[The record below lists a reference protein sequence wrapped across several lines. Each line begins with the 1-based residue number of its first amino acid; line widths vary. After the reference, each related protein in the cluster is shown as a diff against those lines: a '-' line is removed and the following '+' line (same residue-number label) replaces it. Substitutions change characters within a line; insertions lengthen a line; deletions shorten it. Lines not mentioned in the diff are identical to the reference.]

1 MKSVFE
7 RIVPASVFVSLI
19 SFSSAQ
25 TAQRISDQV
34 YMKEA
39 GVAFTC
45 DVFKPEKPNGIVVV
59 HLVSGGWVSD
69 HKSINVPMAA
79 EANKRGFTMVQVV
92 HGAQPKYKVPEIARM
107 ISRSIRFIRYNAKNW
122 GFNPDKIAVTGGS
135 AGGHLSLLTAAK
147 GDLGN
152 ANSTDPVEK
161 TSSVI
166 NSVGVFF
173 PPTDFMNFGR
183 EGAMALDNPML
194 KVGFGKAFYDDEK
207 AMKREE
213 MIKMGENLSPVRFFT
228 SQMPPT
234 MIIHGDKDALVPL
247 QQSEVAIAKLNELK
261 IKNRL
266 VVVPGVGHGWPN
278 MLPQFNQLLDW
289 FEESLK

>member
-1 MKSVFE
+1 MKFLST
-7 RIVPASVFVSLI
+7 SVFVAVA
-19 SFSSAQ
+19 SFSTAQ

-34 YMKEA
+34 YMKEGGA
-39 GVAFTC
+39 AFTC

-69 HKSINVPMAA
+69 HKSINVPMAL

-92 HGAQPKYKVPEIARM
+92 HGAQPKYKVPEIAKQ
-107 ISRSIRFIRYNAKNW
+107 ITRSIRFIRYNAKNW
-122 GFNPDKIAVTGGS
+122 GFNPDKIAITGGS
-135 AGGHLSLLTAAK
+135 AGGHLSLLTASK
-147 GDLGN
+147 GDNGN
-152 ANSTDPVEK
+152 SAASDPIEK
-161 TSSVI
+161 TPSII

-207 AMKREE
+207 AVKREDL
-213 MIKMGENLSPVRFFT
+213 IKMGENLSPIRFFT
-228 SQMPPT
+228 DKMPPT

-247 QQSEVAIAKLNELK
+247 QQSEVAIAKLSELK
-261 IKNRL
+261 IKNKL
-266 VVVPGVGHGWPN
+266 IVVPGVGHGWPN

-289 FEESLK
+289 FAETLK